1 MLLHNDFYLFI
12 RGVAHIN
19 LKNKTIEIENELEFN
34 TWQYIFNCKREDL
47 LLAIS
52 MVGNSA
58 TDVDEYFKFN
68 GKKLS
73 LKNYDRNEN
82 KI

>member
-1 MLLHNDFYLFI
+1 
-12 RGVAHIN
+12 VAHIN

-34 TWQYIFNCKREDL
+34 AWQHILNCKREDL

-52 MVGNSA
+52 TVGNGA
-58 TDVDEYFKFN
+58 ADIDEYLKFN

-73 LKNYDRNEN
+73 VKNYDRNEN